1 MGKNEK
7 VGKHFLSFKSGQRL
21 QFGARDY
28 NSGQGLQI
36 GAEQPI
42 ANLFIILISSG
53 VSHKFWFSDCSLN
66 CYDDDAY
73 GLLLTGD
80 LYDLSFLG

>member
-7 VGKHFLSFKSGQRL
+7 VGKHFLGFKSGQRL

-42 ANLFIILISSG
+42 ANLFIIFNFIWS
-53 VSHKFWFSDCSLN
+53 V
-66 CYDDDAY
+66 
-73 GLLLTGD
+73 T
-80 LYDLSFLG
+80 